1 MKSGFPRKIFGFDSS
16 SKDISC
22 SLFDVALLPREVYP
36 VLLGQNL
43 TVSRGSRTILNNV
56 SLSICPTEFVVVL
69 GPSGSGKSTLM
80 KTLSGIMKADQG
92 EVTLDQQNLKTMSDR
107 ELCQHIGVVP
117 QDDIIHRHLK
127 VEAALNYAARLRFP
141 PETDPQIINDAVERV
156 LKLMELE
163 DRRNVRIKR
172 LSGGQRKRVNVG
184 VELLDSPRFLFLD
197 EPTSGLDPALEES
210 MMRLFQSLARKG
222 HGVLAST
229 HSMASLN
236 LADLLLVVMDGF
248 LIYYAPPAQAAAHF
262 KVGHYSEIFKA
273 IRSASAAD
281 WARRFASSPLSA
293 NITQKRVRPK
303 KATNINDALLN
314 MQKITNIKVDAP
326 PKAPQPSKPKAQK
339 DPKKSAGSV
348 DDLLASLAAEIE
360 EEKNS

>member
-1 MKSGFPRKIFGFDSS
+1 M
-16 SKDISC
+16 
-22 SLFDVALLPREVYP
+22 
-36 VLLGQNL
+36 LLGQNL
-43 TVSRGSRTILNNV
+43 TVTRGSRAILNNV

-92 EVTLDQQNLKTMSDR
+92 EVTLDQQNLKTMTDR

-141 PETDPQIINDAVERV
+141 PSTDPATIKTAVDRV

-229 HSMASLN
+229 HSMASLD
-236 LADLLLVVMDGF
+236 LADLLLVVMDGY
-248 LIYYAPPAQAAAHF
+248 LIYFAPPSRAAAHF
-262 KVGHYSEIFKA
+262 QVKHYSEIFKA
-273 IRSASAAD
+273 IRTASAAD
-281 WARRFASSPLSA
+281 WARRFSSSPLSA
-293 NITQKRVRPK
+293 TITQKRVTAK
-303 KATNINDALLN
+303 KATNVNDALLN
-314 MQKITNIKVDAP
+314 MQRATGIKVDTNPAP
-326 PKAPQPSKPKAQK
+326 PSKAPPAQTASAKANKPV
-339 DPKKSAGSV
+339 GSV
-348 DDLLASLAAEIE
+348 DDLLASLAAELE
-360 EEKNS
+360 EEKD